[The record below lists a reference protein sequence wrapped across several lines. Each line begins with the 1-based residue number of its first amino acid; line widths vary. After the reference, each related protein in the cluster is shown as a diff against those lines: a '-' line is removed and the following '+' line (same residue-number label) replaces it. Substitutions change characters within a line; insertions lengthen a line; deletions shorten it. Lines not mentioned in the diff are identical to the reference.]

1 MTMMQLPDLPYEK
14 SALEPHI
21 SARTLEFHH
30 GKHHKAYVDKGNELL
45 QGSGLENEEIETI
58 IRKIAGDSSKT
69 ALFNNVAQV
78 WNHTFF
84 WNCMQAGEGGK
95 PSGKVAERIDAD
107 FGSFEK
113 FAEEFK
119 AGGVGQFGSGWVWL
133 VENGGKL
140 EVMKTPNAENPLHQ
154 NKKPL
159 LVADVW
165 EHAYYLDYQNR
176 RVDFLSTFVEKLI
189 NWEFVESNLG

>member
-1 MTMMQLPDLPYEK
+1 MMQLPELPYDK

-45 QGSGLENEEIETI
+45 QGTGLENEDIETV
-58 IRKIAGDSSKT
+58 IRKIAGDSSKA

-84 WNCMQAGEGGK
+84 WNCMKKGGGGK
-95 PSGKVAERIDAD
+95 PAGKVAERIAAD
-107 FGSFEK
+107 FGSYEK
-113 FAEEFK
+113 FVEAFK

-133 VENGGKL
+133 VDNGGKL
-140 EVMKTPNAENPLHQ
+140 EVMKTPNAENPLHH

-176 RVDFLSTFVEKLI
+176 RVDFLSAFVDNLI
-189 NWEFVESNLG
+189 NWDFVEANLG

>member
-78 WNHTFF
+78 
-84 WNCMQAGEGGK
+84 
-95 PSGKVAERIDAD
+95 
-107 FGSFEK
+107 
-113 FAEEFK
+113 
-119 AGGVGQFGSGWVWL
+119 
-133 VENGGKL
+133 
-140 EVMKTPNAENPLHQ
+140 
-154 NKKPL
+154 
-159 LVADVW
+159 
-165 EHAYYLDYQNR
+165 
-176 RVDFLSTFVEKLI
+176 
-189 NWEFVESNLG
+189 